1 MTVTVIGF
9 VFGLFSR
16 CFDAGS
22 SRGASTRVPSRSNCC
37 VTDGPSAWDLLA
49 FFLGVVVI
57 LGEVVY
63 MGVVISSGRGDLLGV
78 VISPGVLSAAVP
90 RLQGLGAFFRC
101 KIFFGYKM
109 AWVPRRLP
117 TICHN
122 QWADQLLGTTWAS
135 WAIASGSSSSGSSSS
150 RAFKAAECKGGRR
163 RRIAI

>member
-22 SRGASTRVPSRSNCC
+22 SRGASTRVSSRSSCC
-37 VTDGPSAWDLLA
+37 VTGGPSAWDLLA

-78 VISPGVLSAAVP
+78 VILSTAVP
-90 RLQGLGAFFRC
+90 RLQGLGASFRC

-135 WAIASGSSSSGSSSS
+135 WAIASGSSSSSSSSSS

>member
-22 SRGASTRVPSRSNCC
+22 SRGASTRVSSRSSCC
-37 VTDGPSAWDLLA
+37 VTGGPSAWDLLA

-78 VISPGVLSAAVP
+78 VVLSTAVP
-90 RLQGLGAFFRC
+90 RLQGLGASFRR

-109 AWVPRRLP
+109 SWVLRRLP

-122 QWADQLLGTTWAS
+122 QWADQLLGTTWAL
-135 WAIASGSSSSGSSSS
+135 WAIASGSSSSSSS